1 MNLSEVE
8 AALNTAMKARD
19 QIAVDT
25 LRGLKTRIHNEQIAK
40 GELSESDVLALVQ
53 SEVKRRR
60 EAATAFRDAGRTE
73 MADKEEAEAKI
84 LSAFMPPQ
92 LSEEEIT
99 AKIDAKLAKNSW
111 TAKDF
116 GAAMGALKAE
126 LGSSADGALLA
137 KILKEKLN

>member
-1 MNLSEVE
+1 MKIEEVE
-8 AALNTAMKARD
+8 SALVNAMKSRD

-25 LRGLKTRIHNEQIAK
+25 LRGLKTRISNEKIAK
-40 GELSESDVLALVQ
+40 GELSENDILALVQ

-99 AKIDAKLAKNSW
+99 VKIDAKLAENSW

-126 LGSSADGALLA
+126 LGNSADGALLA
-137 KILKEKLN
+137 KILKEKLK

>member
-1 MNLSEVE
+1 MKIEQIEE
-8 AALNTAMKARD
+8 ALTSAMKSRD

-40 GELSESDVLALVQ
+40 GELKETDMLALVQ
-53 SEVKRRR
+53 SEVKRRK
-60 EAATAFRDAGRTE
+60 EAEAAFRDAGRTE
-73 MADKEEAEAKI
+73 QADKEQAEAKI
-84 LSAFMPPQ
+84 LSVFMPPQ
-92 LSEEEIT
+92 LSEEELT
-99 AKIDAKLAKNSW
+99 AKIEAKLAENSW

-126 LGSSADGALLA
+126 LGNSADGAALA